1 METEDKMNSN
11 TNLPIEK
18 EPPTSRNGRVIGGLI
33 VIAIGTVLLAR
44 QAGADIPYW
53 VFKWEMLLIV
63 LGFYVGA
70 RHNFRNW
77 GWLVPV
83 FIGTAFLL
91 DDMIPEI
98 NIGHLVWPV
107 IIIGVGVSMILRSRT
122 RSKDDLFKRWERHA
136 AQTTSTGEGFFES
149 VTIFGETKKQILSKD
164 FKGGESVCV
173 FGGMEVNLTQADIH
187 GRVVVE
193 LVQVFG
199 GAKLIVPAHW
209 KIETEEMVSIFGGLN
224 DKRLLHNAV
233 TDETKVLVL
242 RGTSIF
248 GGIDIKSF

>member
-1 METEDKMNSN
+1 METEDKFNSN
-11 TNLPIEK
+11 TKQSIEK
-18 EPPTSRNGRVIGGLI
+18 EPPAPRNGRVLGGLI
-33 VIAIGTVLLAR
+33 VIAIGIVLLAR

-63 LGFYVGA
+63 IGFYVGA

-83 FIGTAFLL
+83 FIGSAFLL
-91 DDMIPEI
+91 DDMIPDI
-98 NIGHLVWPV
+98 NIGHLVWPI

-122 RSKDDLFKRWERHA
+122 RNRDDLFKRWERQA
-136 AQTTSTGEGFFES
+136 SQTTSTGEGFFES
-149 VTIFGETKKQILSKD
+149 VTIFGENKKQILSKD

-173 FGGMEVNLTQADIH
+173 FGGIEVNLTQADIN